1 MWDSLRGH
9 SAAAVSCYLMPREPS
24 VLGLVRNGMT
34 RLAGSMYG
42 GGRKT
47 LRGSFDQDDEGLS
60 LYPLF
65 KYRIIT
71 ECYRDVMAVAL
82 IQTTGPVWAIIACN
96 TNNTGCSWSRDVQ
109 IFLSNKYIISHQ
121 VSFHNLQN
129 PLLKVS
135 MWAYLWL
142 RHLDKITQTEQL
154 CCQKKGGLLSKLQ
167 ALGKR
172 IYSLR
177 AAGISAGP
185 HQKTLWEPEAWWR
198 KEPWEGANPHL
209 PAYLPTKAHQC
220 T

>member
-1 MWDSLRGH
+1 MTWGRFGRVKCREGGSRSSLHRLDDVALSTMWDSLRGH

-34 RLAGSMYG
+34 SLAGSMYG

-96 TNNTGCSWSRDVQ
+96 TNNTGCS
-109 IFLSNKYIISHQ
+109 
-121 VSFHNLQN
+121 
-129 PLLKVS
+129 
-135 MWAYLWL
+135 
-142 RHLDKITQTEQL
+142 
-154 CCQKKGGLLSKLQ
+154 
-167 ALGKR
+167 
-172 IYSLR
+172 
-177 AAGISAGP
+177 
-185 HQKTLWEPEAWWR
+185 
-198 KEPWEGANPHL
+198 
-209 PAYLPTKAHQC
+209 
-220 T
+220 